1 MCVIRAIRL
10 LAALSVATL
19 LFYILLG
26 HRQFHGEPRHPLG
39 AMRPVFLL
47 ANLITFMTLVALCCI
62 GSDKLK
68 SIPDDAGSCDRDL
81 RGQWSIPADFFRWPF
96 PLLLPL
102 KFTGSTTYTNDT
114 RVSIT

>member
-68 SIPDDAGSCDRDL
+68 SIPTTRAAVIAICVANGVFL
-81 RGQWSIPADFFRWPF
+81 LIFFGGLFLFFF
-96 PLLLPL
+96 P
-102 KFTGSTTYTNDT
+102 
-114 RVSIT
+114 